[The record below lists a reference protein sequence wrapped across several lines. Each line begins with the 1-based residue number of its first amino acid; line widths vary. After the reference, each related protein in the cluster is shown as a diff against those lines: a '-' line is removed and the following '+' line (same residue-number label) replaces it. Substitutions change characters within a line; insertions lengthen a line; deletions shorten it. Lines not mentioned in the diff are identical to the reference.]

1 MASPPDAIVVGFDA
15 REGRR
20 RFATTW
26 SPARGSQFLLSLAI
40 EEPLSTDTSVWP
52 SIFDLGDSRAG
63 CLPDET
69 PALLTSP
76 TVTPP
81 TGPGPVPGM
90 WADLRALRR
99 QLAAVD
105 PGRLAPPTA

>member
-52 SIFDLGDSRAG
+52 SIFDLGDSRAEY
-63 CLPDET
+63 LPDET
-69 PALLTSP
+69 SALL
-76 TVTPP
+76 TPP